1 MSCNCTKCSPN
12 KCSCK
17 DSALTNPCS
26 YTECPSTAERCD
38 ESVSPACVTW
48 TGPETLVENAIG
60 STFVIQPGERLEQIL
75 QRMMLVLADG
85 LDGPT
90 HGNASSHFHA
100 PLNLYIGTI
109 TSSSIELLWSGEAT
123 GTTSLQIQYDTAV
136 GSSWLTAAT
145 LTAGV
150 FKATISSLVAETK
163 YKFRII
169 ADNGST
175 QPESV
180 IVFATTLTTT

>member
-48 TGPETLVENAIG
+48 TGPETLVEDAQG
-60 STFVIQPGERLEQIL
+60 DTFVIQPGERLEQIL

-85 LDGPT
+85 LVA
-90 HGNASSHFHA
+90 GNASNSFHA

-123 GTTSLQIQYDTAV
+123 GTTSLQVQYDTAV
-136 GSSWLTAAT
+136 GSSWTTAAT

-169 ADNGST
+169 ADNGAT

-180 IVFATTLTTT
+180 IVFATTLTA

>member
-48 TGPETLVENAIG
+48 TGPETLVVNDPG
-60 STFVIQPGERLEQIL
+60 QTFVIQPGERLEQIL

-85 LDGPT
+85 LVPGT
-90 HGNASSHFHA
+90 SSSAFHA

-109 TSSSIELLWSGEAT
+109 TSSSIELLWSGEAS

-180 IVFATTLTTT
+180 IVFATTLTALTT